1 MSIDVERDGG
11 VVTVTVDRPEALNAF
26 DSAALGELSARLDEV
41 ADDRDVR
48 VVVLTGVGDRAFA
61 AGADIKEMRT
71 KNVLEAQQFA
81 FLGQRCALLLERMWK
96 PVIAA
101 INGVAV
107 GGGLELALAC
117 DIRFASSTAKL
128 GQPEINLGLIPGWGG
143 SQRLARVAGLGFAKD
158 LILTGRT
165 VDAEEAERHG
175 VVQAVYEPAELMER
189 TMDTAHMLAAK
200 SPVALAHAK
209 EVCNTALQG
218 DHRANLDHEATI
230 FSLLF
235 ATEDAQEGM
244 TAFVEKRE
252 ARFSGH

>member
-1 MSIDVERDGG
+1 MLIDVERDGSVA
-11 VVTVTVDRPEALNAF
+11 VVTVNRPEALNAL
-26 DSAALGELSARLDEV
+26 DSEALGQLSGRLDEV

-48 VVVLTGVGDRAFA
+48 VVVLTGAGERAFA

-81 FLGQRCALLLERMWK
+81 FLGQRCALMLERMWK
-96 PVIAA
+96 PVIAS
-101 INGVAV
+101 IQGVAV

-117 DIRFASSTAKL
+117 DIRFASSTATF

-143 SQRLARVAGLGFAKD
+143 SQRLARLTGLGFAKD

-165 VDAEEAERHG
+165 VDAAEAERHG
-175 VVQAVYEPAELMER
+175 LVQAVYDPSELMDR
-189 TMDTAHMLAAK
+189 TMETARLLAAK

-218 DHRANLDHEATI
+218 EHRANLDHEATM

-235 ATEDAQEGM
+235 ATEDAREGM

-252 ARFSGH
+252 PRFSGH

>member
-1 MSIDVERDGG
+1 MSIDLERDGG
-11 VVTVTVDRPEALNAF
+11 IAVVTVNRPDAFNALDSEAL
-26 DSAALGELSARLDEV
+26 GQLSARLDEV
-41 ADDRDVR
+41 ADNRDVR
-48 VVVLTGVGDRAFA
+48 VVVLTGAGERAFA

-81 FLGQRCALLLERMWK
+81 FLGQRCALMLERMWK

-101 INGVAV
+101 VNGVAV

-117 DIRFASSTAKL
+117 DIRFASSTATF

-165 VDAEEAERHG
+165 VDAAEAERRG
-175 VVQAVYEPAELMER
+175 LVEAVYDPAKLMDR
-189 TMDTAHMLAAK
+189 TMDTARLLAAK

-218 DHRANLDHEATI
+218 DHRANLDHEATM

-235 ATEDAQEGM
+235 ATEDAREGM

-252 ARFSGH
+252 PRFSGR

>member
-1 MSIDVERDGG
+1 VSVGVERDGG
-11 VVTVTVDRPEALNAF
+11 IAVVTVNRPDALNAL
-26 DSAALGELSARLDEV
+26 DSEALGQLSGGLDEV
-41 ADDRDVR
+41 ADDRDVH
-48 VVVLTGVGDRAFA
+48 VVVLTGAGERAFA

-81 FLGQRCALLLERMWK
+81 FLGQRCALMLERMWK

-117 DIRFASSTAKL
+117 DIRFASSTATF

-143 SQRLARVAGLGFAKD
+143 SQRLARVTGLGFAKD

-165 VDAEEAERHG
+165 VDAAEAERRG
-175 VVQAVYEPAELMER
+175 LVQAVYDPAELMDR
-189 TMDTAHMLAAK
+189 TMDTARLLAAK

-209 EVCNTALQG
+209 EVCNMALQG
-218 DHRANLDHEATI
+218 DHRANLDHEATM

-235 ATEDAQEGM
+235 ATEDAREGM
-244 TAFVEKRE
+244 SAFVEKRE
-252 ARFSGH
+252 PRFSGR

>member
-1 MSIDVERDGG
+1 LSIDVERDGG
-11 VVTVTVDRPEALNAF
+11 IATITVNRPEALNAF
-26 DSAALGELSARLDEV
+26 DSQALGDLSARLDEV
-41 ADDRDVR
+41 ADDPEIRA
-48 VVVLTGVGDRAFA
+48 VVLTGARERAFA

-71 KNVLEAQQFA
+71 KSVLDAQQFA
-81 FLGQRCALLLERMWK
+81 FLGQRCALMLERMWK

-101 INGVAV
+101 INGIAV

-117 DIRFASSTAKL
+117 DIRFAASTATL

-165 VDAEEAERHG
+165 VDAAEALRTG
-175 VVQAVYEPAELMER
+175 LVQAVYEPAELMDR
-189 TMDTAHMLAAK
+189 TMDTARALAAK
-200 SPVALAHAK
+200 SPIALAQAK

-218 DHRANLDHEATI
+218 EHRANLDHEATL

-235 ATEDAQEGM
+235 ATEDAREGM
-244 TAFVEKRE
+244 AAFVEKRE
-252 ARFSGH
+252 PKFTGR